1 MGQPAPGAASSDP
14 QPPLN
19 THGRAWLQRKTPAQS
34 NSGEITMR
42 PATFY
47 YLTQAW
53 PGQRRQSQP
62 GTRSRARRGRHAM
75 APRRY
80 RPARELPALARRVI
94 ATLTG
99 SSQPA

>member
-1 MGQPAPGAASSDP
+1 
-14 QPPLN
+14 
-19 THGRAWLQRKTPAQS
+19 
-34 NSGEITMR
+34 MR
-42 PATFY
+42 PATLY

-62 GTRSRARRGRHAM
+62 SVPSRARRGRHAM
-75 APRRY
+75 APRH
-80 RPARELPALARRVI
+80 RPVRELPALARRVI